1 MGKEIEK
8 NMEERKV
15 GVIGGGAAGMMA
27 AITAAREG
35 AAVTILESGER
46 LGRKILSTGNG
57 KCNLGNQC
65 MDAEYFY
72 GAERGFVQNCLK
84 RFGTP
89 ESLAFF
95 RGIGLLTKEKNGGLY
110 PLSEQASAVLDALR
124 YETAA
129 LGIRVIYGFH
139 ADRIKVLKKAGD
151 TEFAVEG
158 SGKRELFDRLIISC
172 GGKAA
177 PVTGS
182 DGSGYELAKQLGH
195 RIVPVVPALTFLKC
209 RENFFKGISGV
220 RAEAEISLL
229 NADGGELA
237 TERGELQLTDSGISG
252 IPVFQV
258 CRTAAYILREQKEIP
273 VRIDFLPG
281 LSGDDLSAMAT
292 SRKEDLQKRTAE
304 EFFTG
309 ILNKKLMTLF
319 LKMAGVRGNQPAAQ
333 IPERELCR
341 VLQLCKDFCVTVVGT
356 GTFQNAQVCAG
367 GVDTAQITENMESK
381 LAGGVYF
388 AGEVMD
394 VDGRCGGYNLQWAW
408 TSGYLAGR
416 AAASKK

>member
-1 MGKEIEK
+1 
-8 NMEERKV
+8 MEERKV

-57 KCNLGNQC
+57 KCNLGNRC
-65 MDAEYFY
+65 MDAGYFY
-72 GAERGFVQNCLK
+72 GAERGFVQNCLE

-95 RGIGLLTKEKNGGLY
+95 QGIGLLTKEKNGGLY

-139 ADRIKVLKKAGD
+139 AERIKVLKKAGD

-158 SGKRELFDRLIISC
+158 SGKRELFDRLIIAC

-182 DGSGYELAKQLGH
+182 DGSGYELAKYLGH

-209 RENFFKGISGV
+209 RENFFKSISGV

-229 NADGGELA
+229 NAAGGELA
-237 TERGELQLTDSGISG
+237 KERGELQLTDSGISG
-252 IPVFQV
+252 IPVFQL
-258 CRTAAYILREQKEIP
+258 CRTAAYILREQKEIS
-273 VRIDFLPG
+273 VRIDFFPD
-281 LSGDDLSAMAT
+281 LSGDDLAAMAR
-292 SRKEDLQKRTAE
+292 SRKEALQKRTAE

-319 LKMAGVRGNQPAAQ
+319 LKTAGVHGNQPAAQ

-341 VLQLCKDFCVTVVGT
+341 VLWLCKDFCVTAVGT

-416 AAASKK
+416 SAASKK